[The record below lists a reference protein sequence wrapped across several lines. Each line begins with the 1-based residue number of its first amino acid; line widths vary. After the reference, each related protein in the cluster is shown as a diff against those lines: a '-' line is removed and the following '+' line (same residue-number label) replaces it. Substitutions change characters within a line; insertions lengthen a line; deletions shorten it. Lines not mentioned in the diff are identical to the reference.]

1 MGEVISD
8 EVALLLNNSCLDRN
22 KKSKRRLTIV
32 FLLILFLLNK
42 QFIKKLIFI
51 YKILFKILS
60 QNSLIILFK
69 NSSFWFLT
77 SKNI

>member
-42 QFIKKLIFI
+42 QFIKKLIYLYIKF
-51 YKILFKILS
+51 YLKYYLK
-60 QNSLIILFK
+60 
-69 NSSFWFLT
+69 T
-77 SKNI
+77 P